1 MSADSLAAA
10 INTVWTMV
18 AAFLVFIMQAGFA
31 MVEAGFTRAKN
42 AGNIVLKNLMD
53 FSVASIAYWAVGF
66 AVMFGASAAGVLGT
80 SGFFL
85 GGGLDHVDP
94 GVPLLAFVMF
104 QTVFA
109 GTAATIVSGAM
120 AERTRFTAYLAFS
133 AILSALI
140 YPIVGHWVWGGGW
153 LGSLGMLDF
162 AGSTVVH
169 SVGAWAALVGIALV
183 GPRAGRFGPNG
194 QVRPIPGHNL
204 ILAALGV
211 FILWF
216 GWFGFNAGSTLAG
229 TDANIGR
236 IALTTNLAAASGAA
250 TALFLSR
257 LVNGHPGVAEAL
269 NGALAGLVAITAG
282 CAFVSPAAAVLIGAG
297 GGLLLLPGS
306 RLLERL
312 HLDDAVGAVPVH
324 GIAGAWGTLAVG
336 LFHEELGLFTGG
348 GAGLLAVQALGVAA
362 VFLFVG
368 VTSWL
373 AFLVCRALLGLRV
386 SPDEEA
392 RGLDLGEHGVS
403 AYPEFA
409 VNNHEPAS
417 VPSPASVEAAGS

>member
-162 AGSTVVH
+162 AGSTVGH

-204 ILAALGV
+204 ILATLGV

-348 GAGLLAVQALGVAA
+348 
-362 VFLFVG
+362 
-368 VTSWL
+368 
-373 AFLVCRALLGLRV
+373 
-386 SPDEEA
+386 
-392 RGLDLGEHGVS
+392 
-403 AYPEFA
+403 
-409 VNNHEPAS
+409 
-417 VPSPASVEAAGS
+417 